1 MARAGVIETIRQND
15 RSVERIDRAR
25 MAVAERADLVALG
38 STGLESVVDNCYR

>member
-1 MARAGVIETIRQND
+1 VADVIETIRQND

-38 STGLESVVDNCYR
+38 STALESVVDNCYR